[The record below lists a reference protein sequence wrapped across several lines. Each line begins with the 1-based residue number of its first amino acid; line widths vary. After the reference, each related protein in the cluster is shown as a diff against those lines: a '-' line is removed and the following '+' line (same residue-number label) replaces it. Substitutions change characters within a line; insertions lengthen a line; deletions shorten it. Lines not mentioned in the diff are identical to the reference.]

1 MDNYKILME
10 INRKIVF
17 AEEISEAE
25 KEEAV
30 SVLLKG
36 ICCKEEILKY
46 KKRMRVNPETDS
58 IYPDYYIPPYN
69 GNKKLRLIQGYL
81 PKTNVLYANHYELEI
96 IRLLFMFASENEKVN
111 DMVEHTLQ
119 RLQDTCYG
127 NLWHLLT

>member
-1 MDNYKILME
+1 MERNNIHLDNYKILME
-10 INRKIVF
+10 INRKIIF

-25 KEEAV
+25 KKDAV

-69 GNKKLRLIQGYL
+69 GNKKLRLSAHGIL
-81 PKTNVLYANHYELEI
+81 
-96 IRLLFMFASENEKVN
+96 
-111 DMVEHTLQ
+111 
-119 RLQDTCYG
+119 
-127 NLWHLLT
+127 